1 MRMRIVYVIPLV
13 LLAFAAG
20 WATTPNALDPVR
32 VAPHIYQLEWQN
44 EQVRVLKKTVR
55 HGETPPLHALRDRV
69 EVYLNGCAWLEEDE
83 QGNSSM
89 TSFRAGES
97 VWASA
102 ATLGGDTAKVVDI
115 CGILVIEML

>member
-1 MRMRIVYVIPLV
+1 MRMRIVFVIPLV

-20 WATTPNALDPVR
+20 WAATPNALDPVR
-32 VAPHIYQLEWQN
+32 VAPHIYQLEWEN
-44 EQVRVLKKTVR
+44 EKVRVLRKTVR

-89 TSFRAGES
+89 TSFRASES
-97 VWASA
+97 VWAPA
-102 ATLGGDTAKVVDI
+102 ATVGGDTAKAVDI
-115 CGILVIEML
+115 CGILIIELL